1 MTSNEPSHS
10 PDKLDI
16 LIDQV
21 GHFTEGLTELR
32 ILVQAQTETAQKQL
46 EAIDKQSAAIDKQ
59 AVAIDKQGERIDKL
73 GDRFEQLGERL
84 EQQGDRLDQL
94 IKNSVEQRQSID
106 RIADA
111 MEASNRSQAEAIN
124 RLVAVVDRLLPPQP

>member
-32 ILVQAQTETAQKQL
+32 ILVQAQAATAQKQL

-59 AVAIDKQGERIDKL
+59 SAAIDKQGERID
-73 GDRFEQLGERL
+73 RLGERI
-84 EQQGDRLDQL
+84 EQL
-94 IKNSVEQRQSID
+94 SHTVERQSLNID
-106 RIADA
+106 RIASA

-124 RLVAVVDRLLPPQP
+124 RLASIVDRLLPPEP

>member
-1 MTSNEPSHS
+1 MTSNGNPNA

-32 ILVQAQTETAQKQL
+32 ILVQAQAETAQKQL

-59 AVAIDKQGERIDKL
+59 SAAIEKQGNRFNQIDERLDRMAQTVEHQSHNIERIV
-73 GDRFEQLGERL
+73 
-84 EQQGDRLDQL
+84 
-94 IKNSVEQRQSID
+94 S
-106 RIADA
+106 A
-111 MEASNRSQAEAIN
+111 MEASNRSQSEATN
-124 RLVAVVDRLLPPQP
+124 RLAAIVDCLLPPQP

>member
-32 ILVQAQTETAQKQL
+32 ILVQAQAATAQKQL

-59 AVAIDKQGERIDKL
+59 SAAIDKQSAAIDKQGERID
-73 GDRFEQLGERL
+73 RLGERI
-84 EQQGDRLDQL
+84 EQL
-94 IKNSVEQRQSID
+94 SHTVERQSLNID
-106 RIADA
+106 RIASA

-124 RLVAVVDRLLPPQP
+124 RLASIVDRLLPPEP

>member
-32 ILVQAQTETAQKQL
+32 ILVQAQAETAQKQL

-59 AVAIDKQGERIDKL
+59 SAAIDKQGERIDKL
-73 GDRFEQLGERL
+73 GDRL
-84 EQQGDRLDQL
+84 EQMGERLDQL
-94 IKNSVEQRQSID
+94 IKSSVEQRQNID
-106 RIADA
+106 RIANA

-124 RLVAVVDRLLPPQP
+124 RLVAVVDRLLPPQA